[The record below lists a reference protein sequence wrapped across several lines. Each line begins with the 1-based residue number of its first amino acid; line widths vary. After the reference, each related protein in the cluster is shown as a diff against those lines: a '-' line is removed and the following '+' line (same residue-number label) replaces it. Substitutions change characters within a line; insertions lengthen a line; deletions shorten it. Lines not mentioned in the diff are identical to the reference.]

1 MSKCYQLTLLL
12 SGTLLVCT
20 PVLAEDDGDGPR
32 RDGRHGQQQSFD
44 ELDQNGD
51 GLLSFEEFVAGHM
64 QRLNERFR
72 RIDQDEDGA
81 LSEEEVKEAHKKH
94 RRRGNRRRGEQGP
107 PPDEFQ
113 E

>member
-1 MSKCYQLTLLL
+1 MLWLGL
-12 SGTLLVCT
+12 SLICT
-20 PVLAEDDGDGPR
+20 PLLAQDDEDGPR
-32 RDGRHGQQQSFD
+32 RDRRHGQHQSFD
-44 ELDQNGD
+44 ELDQDGD
-51 GLLSFEEFVAGHM
+51 GFLSFEEFVAGHM

-72 RIDQDEDGA
+72 RIDKDEDGA
-81 LSEEEVKEAHKKH
+81 LSEEELKETHKKH